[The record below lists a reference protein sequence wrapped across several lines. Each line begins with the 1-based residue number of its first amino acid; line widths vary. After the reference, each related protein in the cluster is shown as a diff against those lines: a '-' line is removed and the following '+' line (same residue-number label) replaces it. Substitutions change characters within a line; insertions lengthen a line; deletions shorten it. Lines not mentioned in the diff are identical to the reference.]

1 MTKSKIAK
9 GLFILAGVLWL
20 TAGIRD
26 LLAPGFFSFSGR
38 TVTVTG
44 IVIDFALGIFFLMM
58 AGTVARQYAEREQK
72 NRQGVAPNNGMPPMD
87 SQFNSRD
94 DDN

>member
-1 MTKSKIAK
+1 MTKSRAVKW
-9 GLFILAGVLWL
+9 LFIFAGTVWMI
-20 TAGIRD
+20 AGIRD
-26 LLAPGFFSFSGR
+26 LLAPGFFSISGR

-44 IVIDFALGIFFLMM
+44 IVIDFALGIFFLIM

-72 NRQGVAPNNGMPPMD
+72 TRQGVAPNNGMKPMD
-87 SQFNSRD
+87 SQFNSRN

>member
-1 MTKSKIAK
+1 MTKSRTVKW
-9 GLFILAGVLWL
+9 LFIFAGTVWL
-20 TAGIRD
+20 IAGIRD
-26 LLAPGFFSFSGR
+26 LLAPGFFSISGR
-38 TVTVTG
+38 TVSVTG

-58 AGTVARQYAEREQK
+58 AGSVARQFAEREQK
-72 NRQGVAPNNGMPPMD
+72 TRQGAAPNNDMQPKD

>member
-1 MTKSKIAK
+1 MNKSRAVKW
-9 GLFILAGVLWL
+9 LFIFAGTVWMI
-20 TAGIRD
+20 AGIRD
-26 LLAPGFFSFSGR
+26 LLAPGFFSISGR

-58 AGTVARQYAEREQK
+58 SGSMARQFATKQK
-72 NRQGVAPNNGMPPMD
+72 TSQKVAPNNGMQPMD

>member
-1 MTKSKIAK
+1 MTKSTVVK
-9 GLFILAGVLWL
+9 GLFIFAGTVWL
-20 TAGIRD
+20 IAGIRD
-26 LLAPGFFSFSGR
+26 LLAPGFFSINGR

-72 NRQGVAPNNGMPPMD
+72 TRQGVTPSNGMQPMD
-87 SQFNSRD
+87 SQLSSRD

>member
-1 MTKSKIAK
+1 MTKSRAAK
-9 GLFILAGVLWL
+9 GLFILAGALWM

-26 LLAPGFFSFSGR
+26 LLAPGFFSISGR

-44 IVIDFALGIFFLMM
+44 IVFDFALGIFFLLM
-58 AGTVARQYAEREQK
+58 AGTVGRQFAEREQK
-72 NRQGVAPNNGMPPMD
+72 SRQGVTPNNGVQPMG

>member
-1 MTKSKIAK
+1 MTKSRAARW
-9 GLFILAGVLWL
+9 LFILAGTLWM

-26 LLAPGFFSFSGR
+26 LLAPGFFSISGR

-44 IVIDFALGIFFLMM
+44 IVIDFALGIFFLLM
-58 AGTVARQYAEREQK
+58 AGTVARQFAEREQK
-72 NRQGVAPNNGMPPMD
+72 TRQGVAPNNGMQPMD

>member
-1 MTKSKIAK
+1 MTKSRAAK
-9 GLFILAGVLWL
+9 GLFILAGTLWM

-26 LLAPGFFSFSGR
+26 LLAPGFFSISGR

-44 IVIDFALGIFFLMM
+44 IVIDFALGIFFLLMG
-58 AGTVARQYAEREQK
+58 GTVARQFAEREQK
-72 NRQGVAPNNGMPPMD
+72 TRQGVAPNNGMQPMD

>member
-1 MTKSKIAK
+1 MTKSKAAK
-9 GLFILAGVLWL
+9 WLFIFAGALWV

-26 LLAPGFFSFSGR
+26 LLAPGFFSISGR
-38 TVTVTG
+38 NVTVTG
-44 IVIDFALGIFFLMM
+44 IVIDFALGIFFLMT

-72 NRQGVAPNNGMPPMD
+72 NRRRVAPNNGMQPID

-94 DDN
+94 DNN

>member
-1 MTKSKIAK
+1 MTKSRTVKW
-9 GLFILAGVLWL
+9 LFIFAGAVWMI
-20 TAGIRD
+20 AGLRD
-26 LLAPGFFSFSGR
+26 LIAPGFFSISGR
-38 TVTVTG
+38 TVSVTG

-58 AGTVARQYAEREQK
+58 AGTVARQYEEREQK
-72 NRQGVAPNNGMPPMD
+72 TRQGVASNNGMQPMN

>member
-1 MTKSKIAK
+1 MTKSRAVKW
-9 GLFILAGVLWL
+9 LFIFAGTVWMI
-20 TAGIRD
+20 AGIRD
-26 LLAPGFFSFSGR
+26 LLAPGFFSISGR
-38 TVTVTG
+38 AVSVTG

-72 NRQGVAPNNGMPPMD
+72 TRQGVAPNNGMKPMD
-87 SQFNSRD
+87 SQFNSRN

>member
-9 GLFILAGVLWL
+9 GLFIFAGVLWL

-26 LLAPGFFSFSGR
+26 LLAPGFFSISGR
-38 TVTVTG
+38 TVTTTG

-58 AGTVARQYAEREQK
+58 SGTVARQYAEREQK
-72 NRQGVAPNNGMPPMD
+72 TRQGVAPNNGMQPVD

-94 DDN
+94 DDH